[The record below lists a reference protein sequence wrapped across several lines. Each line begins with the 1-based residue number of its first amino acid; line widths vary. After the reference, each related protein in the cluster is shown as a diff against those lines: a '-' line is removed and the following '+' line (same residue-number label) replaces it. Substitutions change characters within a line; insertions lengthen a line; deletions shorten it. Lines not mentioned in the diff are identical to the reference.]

1 LETLWGAALKKK
13 TASKKKSA
21 KTILIKKKTSKKSIP
36 IKKKKATSK
45 KALAEMVV
53 AGRREKF
60 HKLDCQWASYL
71 KGNNRREF
79 ESPMEARAN
88 GLIPCRDCF
97 GYTA

>member
-1 LETLWGAALKKK
+1 MAKKK
-13 TASKKKSA
+13 AVA
-21 KTILIKKKTSKKSIP
+21 A
-36 IKKKKATSK
+36 KKKKPVK
-45 KALAEMVV
+45 KNTGGKVV

-60 HKLDCQWASYL
+60 HKPDCVWASYL
-71 KGNNRREF
+71 TGANRREF